1 MGIIS
6 KVTKNIEGKAHYYKF
21 PVWYDY
27 TVGIAGE
34 VFAKNLKEK
43 GVLTG
48 AKCPCCGK
56 VYLPPRV
63 YCEECF
69 EEIKDFLPL
78 DPVGVVETYCEVC
91 EDIDGNKFEKPKV
104 VAFVRIDGS
113 CGGLFGY
120 VEGSI
125 QIGEKVKAEI
135 VEEGKRTGTIF
146 DIICF
151 KKVG

>member
-6 KVTKNIEGKAHYYKF
+6 KVTKNIEGKAHYHKF
-21 PVWYDY
+21 PVWYEY
-27 TVGIAGE
+27 TVGVAGE
-34 VFAKNLKEK
+34 IFAKNLKEQ
-43 GVLTG
+43 GLLTG

-69 EEIKDFLPL
+69 EEIKEFLAL
-78 DPVGVVETYCEVC
+78 EPVGVVETYCEVY
-91 EDIDGNKFEKPKV
+91 EDIDGNRFDKPKV

-113 CGGLFGY
+113 CGGLFGFI
-120 VEGSI
+120 EGGV
-125 QIGEKVKAEI
+125 QMGDKVKAQL
-135 VEEGKRTGTIF
+135 VEKRKRTGTVS
-146 DIICF
+146 DIVCF